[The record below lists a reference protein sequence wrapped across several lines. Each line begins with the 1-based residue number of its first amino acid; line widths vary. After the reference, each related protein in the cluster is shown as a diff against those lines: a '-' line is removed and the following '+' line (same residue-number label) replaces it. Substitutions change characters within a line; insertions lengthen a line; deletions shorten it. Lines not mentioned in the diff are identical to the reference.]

1 MKYLNE
7 SVEIVQVTCVYMWC
21 NNICTS
27 ADIIC
32 NVVRTF
38 LALGFPPYLTYSKE
52 GKQTNNY
59 WNRKNPQKVHL
70 LLAYLLSNVFNEC
83 LLFLA
88 LLVFQPESFILYEIK
103 ITNLSS
109 QKKSSTFW
117 EDDQSI
123 KYLDY
128 LFLLFLFGFFRRLI
142 RGLLL
147 RRHDGG
153 QADFP
158 ANCARSVHITQSSLQ
173 SSGRKWRENYGFVPR
188 TSRLWTLKYHGGYKA
203 RRKARDLPKIN

>member
-1 MKYLNE
+1 MYVLLL
-7 SVEIVQVTCVYMWC
+7 QL
-21 NNICTS
+21 ICFVMLYIPS
-27 ADIIC
+27 LHWDFRHIWP
-32 NVVRTF
+32 F
-38 LALGFPPYLTYSKE
+38 SKE

-59 WNRKNPQKVHL
+59 WNRKNIQKVHL
-70 LLAYLLSNVFNEC
+70 LSAYLLSNVFNES

-88 LLVFQPESFILYEIK
+88 LLVFQPESFILWEIK

-109 QKKSSTFW
+109 QKKSSTIW

-142 RGLLL
+142 RCLLL

-158 ANCARSVHITQSSLQ
+158 ANCACKLCPFYPELFAKSRRKNGGKIAVLCPGPLGCGHLKNHGAGPGKIAWYKAE
-173 SSGRKWRENYGFVPR
+173 SSG
-188 TSRLWTLKYHGGYKA
+188 S
-203 RRKARDLPKIN
+203 PKNKIISTTTKS

>member
-1 MKYLNE
+1 MNRWRYFKLLAC
-7 SVEIVQVTCVYMWC
+7 TCGAI
-21 NNICTS
+21 ICTS

-88 LLVFQPESFILYEIK
+88 LLVFQPKSFILYEIK

-117 EDDQSI
+117 EDDQPI

-173 SSGRKWRENYGFVPR
+173 SSGRKN
-188 TSRLWTLKYHGGYKA
+188 GG
-203 RRKARDLPKIN
+203 KITVLCPGPLGCGHLNIMAATRPGGKLEISQKSIN